1 MPSGHRVAIVVDASI
16 VIKWLVDEDDSPLA
30 LALRAT
36 QNTSAPDFVLIEC
49 RNVLLTKTRK
59 KLLLPGDAMRV
70 ENAIRGVEL
79 ELLPSQ
85 RFLTE
90 AFALALELGE
100 PIYDC
105 IYLAAAIATE
115 CKLVTANARFAKTA
129 NRFAASKDRV
139 ALLSS
144 FIG

>member
-1 MPSGHRVAIVVDASI
+1 MAVVVDASI

-36 QNTSAPDFVLIEC
+36 QDTSAPDFVLVEC
-49 RNVLLTKTRK
+49 RNVLLTKTCK
-59 KLLLPGDAMRV
+59 KLLVPLDAMRAESGLGAV
-70 ENAIRGVEL
+70 GL

-90 AFALALELGE
+90 AFALALELRE

-105 IYLAAAIATE
+105 IYLAAALATE
-115 CKLVTANARFAKTA
+115 RILVTADARFAKTA
-129 NRFAASKDRV
+129 NRLAATKGRV
-139 ALLSS
+139 ALLGN
-144 FIG
+144 FIS

>member
-1 MPSGHRVAIVVDASI
+1 MAVVVDASI

-30 LALRAT
+30 LALRAK

-59 KLLLPGDAMRV
+59 KLLLPGDAVRA
-70 ENAIRGVEL
+70 ESAIGAIGL

-90 AFALALELGE
+90 AFALALELGQ

-115 CKLVTANARFAKTA
+115 CTLVTADARFAKTA
-129 NRFAASKDRV
+129 NLVAAFKGRV
-139 ALLSS
+139 ALLDAFLS
-144 FIG
+144 